1 MKYYRYVHLL
11 FMLPSYEEMISS
23 KYIYFYYMQ
32 FMLNAF
38 CLTIALSVI
47 FYDENTTFL
56 QYSYPVLVFLV
67 FLSDS
72 RFLQYANK
80 ELLREFFGVIY
91 GLVISIILLLFMKL
105 MNLIAKLESSSL
117 LALPFI
123 KISLITGEDFVL
135 TLLLSFT
142 VCALLSI
149 FERLQLVK
157 KLRSKIV

>member
-1 MKYYRYVHLL
+1 
-11 FMLPSYEEMISS
+11 MLPSYEEMISS

-56 QYSYPVLVFLV
+56 QYSYPVLVFL
-67 FLSDS
+67 SAS